1 MDIKVKAGKLTQQT
15 TDALIVGLFEG
26 EKRLSGEIAELDKAL
41 EGAIV
46 QSIKQERLT
55 GKLGESEIFHSMG
68 DLSANLIAV
77 IGLGKKDEF
86 TADKLR
92 SAVAGSC
99 RTLRQKKTYS
109 ITIQPLG
116 AGVGKV
122 TPTDAAQAITEGAIL
137 GLYTFRRHITKK
149 PEYAEIKEI
158 TIVSKSA
165 DTSAIESGIEKGK
178 ILADAGN
185 LARDM
190 VNEPSNYMTPADIA
204 RIARDIASQYKLDL
218 TILEKDEMAKLGMGG
233 VLSVSQGSCQKPKFI
248 LLSYKGRTA
257 QTVDLALVG
266 KGVTFDSG
274 GISIKPSENM
284 GDMKGDMAGA
294 ASVIAAMSA
303 IAQLKPSLNVTAVVA
318 AVENMPSGCAYNP
331 GDVVKT
337 MNGKTIEVITTD
349 AEGRITLA
357 DALSYVNAKIKAKNI
372 IDVATLTGACVVALG
387 HVCSA
392 VFTNK
397 QELADRVVAA
407 SKTAGELSWQ
417 MPMFEEYKEQ
427 NKSDVADMKNTGG
440 RPGGAITA
448 AQFLAEFAGDTP
460 WVHMDIAGVD
470 LSDKEHGYLV
480 KGATGI
486 PVRTLVN
493 LALGMAQKYN

>member
-1 MDIKVKAGKLTQQT
+1 MDIKVKTGKLAQQAA
-15 TDALIVGLFEG
+15 DALVAGLFEG
-26 EKRLSGEIAELDKAL
+26 EKKLSGDLADLDKSL
-41 EGAIV
+41 GGAIARSV
-46 QSIKQERLT
+46 KQERLS
-55 GKLGESEIFHSMG
+55 GKLGESQIFHSMD
-68 DLSANLIAV
+68 DLSASLVAV
-77 IGLGKKDEF
+77 IGLGKKDAL
-86 TADKLR
+86 TQDKLR
-92 SAVAGSC
+92 GTVAGLC
-99 RTLRQKKTYS
+99 RTLRQNKAYS
-109 ITIQPLG
+109 IAIQTLG
-116 AGVGKV
+116 DGIAGM
-122 TPTDAAQAITEGAIL
+122 TPADAAQAITEGAIL

-149 PEYAEIKEI
+149 PEYAEIQEL
-158 TIVSKSA
+158 TIVAPSA
-165 DTSAIESGIEKGK
+165 DTAAMKSGVARGET
-178 ILADAGN
+178 LAEAAN

-190 VNEPSNYMTPADIA
+190 VNEPSNHMTPADIA
-204 RIARDIASQYKLDL
+204 GIARDIARKYKLEL
-218 TILEKDEMAKLGMGG
+218 AVLEKKEMSALGMGG
-233 VLSVSQGSCQKPKFI
+233 VLSVSQGSSQAPKFI
-248 LLSYKGRTA
+248 VMRYKGRTA

-303 IAQLKPSLNVTAVVA
+303 IAQLKPKLNVTAVVA
-318 AVENMPSGCAYNP
+318 AVENMPSGYAYKP
-331 GDVVKT
+331 GDVVKA
-337 MNGKTIEVITTD
+337 MNGRTIEVITTD

-357 DALSYVNAKIKAKNI
+357 DALSYVNAKIKAKNVV
-372 IDVATLTGACVVALG
+372 DVATLTGACVVALG

-392 VFTNK
+392 VFSNK
-397 QELADRVVAA
+397 QELADRVVTA
-407 SKTAGELSWQ
+407 SKKAGELSWQ

-448 AQFLAEFAGDTP
+448 AQFLQEFAGNTP

-470 LSDKEHGYLV
+470 MADKEKGYYT

-493 LALGMAQKYN
+493 LALDMARK

>member
-1 MDIKVKAGKLTQQT
+1 MDIRVKAGKLAQQT
-15 TDALIVGLFEG
+15 ADALVAGLFEG
-26 EKRLSGEIAELDKAL
+26 EKKLPGDLADLDKAL
-41 EGAIV
+41 GGVIA
-46 QSIKQERLT
+46 QSVKQERLT
-55 GKLGESEIFHSMG
+55 GKLGESQIFHSTG
-68 DLSANLIAV
+68 DLSASLVAI
-77 IGLGKKDEF
+77 IGLGKKDKF
-86 TADKLR
+86 TPDKLR
-92 SAVAGSC
+92 GDVAGLC
-99 RTLRQKKTYS
+99 RTLRQNKAYS
-109 ITIQPLG
+109 IAIQTPG
-116 AGVGKV
+116 AGITGI
-122 TPTDAAQAITEGAIL
+122 TPADAAQAITEGAIL

-149 PEYAEIKEI
+149 PEYAEVKEL
-158 TIVSKSA
+158 TIIAPSA
-165 DTSAIESGIEKGK
+165 GTTAMKNGVARGR
-178 ILADAGN
+178 ILAEAAN

-204 RIARDIASQYKLDL
+204 GIAQDIARKHKLEL
-218 TILEKDEMAKLGMGG
+218 AVMEKKEMAALGMGG
-233 VLSVSQGSCQKPKFI
+233 VLSVSQGSSQAPKFI
-248 LLSYKGRTA
+248 VMRYKGRSTQA
-257 QTVDLALVG
+257 VDLALVG

-303 IAQLKPSLNVTAVVA
+303 IAQLKPKLNVTAIVA
-318 AVENMPSGCAYNP
+318 AVENMPSGHAYKP
-331 GDVVKT
+331 GDVVKA

-357 DALSYVNAKIKAKNI
+357 DALSYANAKIKAKNI
-372 IDVATLTGACVVALG
+372 LDVATLTGACVVALG

-407 SKTAGELSWQ
+407 SKKAGELSWQ

-448 AQFLAEFAGDTP
+448 AQFLGEFAGDTP

-493 LALGMAQKYN
+493 LVLNMAQK

>member
-1 MDIKVKAGKLTQQT
+1 MDIKVKAGRLAQQT
-15 TDALIVGLFEG
+15 ADALVVGLFEG
-26 EKRLSGEIAELDKAL
+26 EKKLSGEIAELDDML
-41 EGAIV
+41 VGAIT
-46 QSIKQERLT
+46 QSIKQKRIT
-55 GKLGESEIFHSMG
+55 GKLGESKIFHSMHA
-68 DLSANLIAV
+68 LSANLITV
-77 IGLGKKDEF
+77 IGLGKKEEL

-92 SAVAGSC
+92 GAIAGLC
-99 RTLRQKKTYS
+99 RNLRQNKAYS
-109 ITIQPLG
+109 IAIQTLG
-116 AGVGKV
+116 AGIVGL
-122 TPTDAAQAITEGAIL
+122 TPADSAQAITEGGLL

-149 PEYAEIKEI
+149 PEYAEVKDITLVSNNSDTPAIK
-158 TIVSKSA
+158 
-165 DTSAIESGIEKGK
+165 SGIEKGR
-178 ILADAGN
+178 ILANAAI
-185 LARDM
+185 LARNM

-204 RIARDIASQYKLDL
+204 RIAQELASQYKMEL
-218 TILEKDEMAKLGMGG
+218 TIIEKDAMVKLGMGG
-233 VLSVSQGSCQKPKFI
+233 ILSVSQGSCQEPKFI

-257 QTVDLALVG
+257 PTVDLALVG

-274 GISIKPSENM
+274 GISLKPSDNM

-303 IAQLKPSLNVTAVVA
+303 IAQLKPNLNVTAVVA
-318 AVENMPSGCAYNP
+318 AVENMPSGYAYKP
-331 GDVVKT
+331 GDVVKA

-357 DALSYVNAKIKAKNI
+357 DALSYVNAKIKAKYI
-372 IDVATLTGACVVALG
+372 VDVATLTGACVVALG
-387 HVCSA
+387 HVASA

-397 QELADRVVAA
+397 QYLADRVLAA
-407 SKTAGELSWQ
+407 SKKSGELTWQ

-448 AQFLAEFAGDTP
+448 AQFLQEFAGNTP

-470 LSDKEHGYLV
+470 LSEKEHGYYV

-486 PVRTLVN
+486 PMRTLVN
-493 LALGMAQKYN
+493 LALDMAQK